1 MCAVFWFAKIAYAVQ
16 CFEQLHTQTHGTAI
30 WLGWGSG
37 EKVWWFTWVLFRLA
51 ILIPFL
57 PHFRFNATEVV
68 QNVMHYAAR
77 EQTVP
82 ASSSKQLPVRES
94 SPGIDRINTC
104 ACVGA
109 SECTCTTFCL
119 PTGLNTPSSFPQPA
133 MHPLHV
139 SGPTFGP
146 HTLLLITYS
155 CPAFYRPNVYDCV

>member
-1 MCAVFWFAKIAYAVQ
+1 MP
-16 CFEQLHTQTHGTAI
+16 
-30 WLGWGSG
+30 
-37 EKVWWFTWVLFRLA
+37 

-82 ASSSKQLPVRES
+82 ASSPKQLPVRES

-109 SECTCTTFCL
+109 SECMCTTFLFADGAEYPQQLSPTSDASVTRIGTPLWSTHVPTDYIQLSCFLSSKRIRLCL
-119 PTGLNTPSSFPQPA
+119 IIAFVLLKCVYLCALAQPSPA
-133 MHPLHV
+133 
-139 SGPTFGP
+139 S
-146 HTLLLITYS
+146 TLVRATS
-155 CPAFYRPNVYDCV
+155 SVCFC